1 MWMLNVTPHLRIKC
15 RLLVSSWE
23 GTASTQLLP
32 EEPFSV
38 VQDVPCMW
46 GDVIAGCASAHLGFE
61 VLWVLAKKSIMGI
74 KTLKAKALSPHI
86 WEQDWWWVC
95 FIACKDYTEGLK
107 LRPHPTWPYRPLPL
121 PSHMP
126 SAHCRPHCCSVKII
140 PERNAVVFEDLALN
154 LRHAFYLLRHLAVCF
169 ICWKESRK
177 IIMKWDFLENPS
189 RR

>member
-1 MWMLNVTPHLRIKC
+1 MASLSKLYDNLKIDSIVKKPCLSKKPTVSLAVDLIAVDLNVERDTSVEAAFHYLSHLRIKC

-23 GTASTQLLP
+23 GTVSTQLLP

-74 KTLKAKALSPHI
+74 KTSKAEALSPHI

-95 FIACKDYTEGLK
+95 FLACMDYTEGLK
-107 LRPHPTWPYRPLPL
+107 PRPIQHDHTDLCPYHTCP
-121 PSHMP
+121 
-126 SAHCRPHCCSVKII
+126 PHIAAPI
-140 PERNAVVFEDLALN
+140 AAV
-154 LRHAFYLLRHLAVCF
+154 
-169 ICWKESRK
+169 
-177 IIMKWDFLENPS
+177 
-189 RR
+189 